1 MKKMTWII
9 VAMLALTLGS
19 CASKKVQK
27 SPIKTFVMPCSQLVS
42 SDGVLRAWAVGKSD
56 NENTARKKAQTEAA
70 AELAAILGRTVEAT
84 TEEYSTSLSGGE
96 QGESRTLLKDKV
108 KVTINE
114 TLQGATIACDQWT
127 HDETTGQYANYM
139 VLELQGEE
147 FLKKLFERLGKNNKV
162 DQGLLRKIFLE
173 QIEEAGK
180 EQQH

>member
-9 VAMLALTLGS
+9 VAMLTLTLGS

-84 TEEYSTSLSGGE
+84 TEALQEVRIAIDDSFLASL
-96 QGESRTLLKDKV
+96 
-108 KVTINE
+108 
-114 TLQGATIACDQWT
+114 ATA
-127 HDETTGQYANYM
+127 YVPM
-139 VLELQGEE
+139 L
-147 FLKKLFERLGKNNKV
+147 
-162 DQGLLRKIFLE
+162 
-173 QIEEAGK
+173 
-180 EQQH
+180 